1 MYYNLFLV
9 KKRERLLKEKLNDYQ
24 AKIYCITQLL
34 KRELIK
40 KKTSETKQHLE
51 EIQQKPKTQ
60 QQKGAR
66 FFSWVLLV
74 FWVSGGVKSSVP

>member
-1 MYYNLFLV
+1 MFVYYNLFLV
-9 KKRERLLKEKLNDYQ
+9 KKRERLLKEKQNDYQ

-51 EIQQKPKTQ
+51 NSRKEP
-60 QQKGAR
+60 G
-66 FFSWVLLV
+66 FFPGSC
-74 FWVSGGVKSSVP
+74 